1 MFANM
6 LSLVECAAV
15 DEHFTPG
22 PLALYTET
30 VAGKVWG
37 RESENE
43 GMKIK
48 RQHRGERGLS
58 VAVMMNIPSAHRL
71 IGDGSGLKAYVGW
84 SWLLFG
90 LSRSSPVA
98 VNHCLMSRCS
108 WRVLR
113 PAVSK
118 KLSQVGCM
126 KQIYVNQFECVTATL
141 LVQFHQRAFNQI
153 HIQDILGQ
161 FSPD

>member
-1 MFANM
+1 MCSCGRALFPRPFS
-6 LSLVECAAV
+6 SLHRDC
-15 DEHFTPG
+15 G
-22 PLALYTET
+22 I
-30 VAGKVWG
+30 KVWG

-84 SWLLFG
+84 SWLFFG

-98 VNHCLMSRCS
+98 VNHCLTSRCS

-141 LVQFHQRAFNQI
+141 LVQFHQRAFNQV

-161 FSPD
+161 LSPD